1 MSTYARAVLGC
12 LALAVAGVQAAHAQA
27 PRGTKGQPAEI
38 VVGHVAG
45 YTGPVMSDA
54 VELGQGAKIFFDA
67 VNEKGGIDG
76 RKLRILAVDDQFNPA
91 NTVKFVGEMKGKVAA
106 LLPLVGSANTAAL
119 VKADVLPVPTVGTI
133 PSTEIVRGWQNPNLF
148 HIRASDRQQTERILE
163 HLITV
168 GISKIATFVPN
179 NPFGDQSTKQV
190 EAYLTGRGLKLDANG
205 VYILAGGKPDLKP
218 GLDAF
223 KGKQPQAI
231 VMFGPP
237 KFIADAVDALKGSG
251 QTGQLYALSYADS
264 RMIVKIA
271 GKERAHGVVISQ
283 VMPSL
288 RSKQL
293 PIVKAFR
300 SDFAQYAQKDWA
312 MTHFTIEGYV
322 AARLIVEAIRRTK
335 DASPEGVRRG
345 LEQLREYDLGGYT
358 INFSAGNHHGSSFVD
373 LSMIIGAGDLIY

>member
-1 MSTYARAVLGC
+1 MSTYGRAVLGC
-12 LALAVAGVQAAHAQA
+12 LALAIAGVHAAHAQA

-54 VELGQGAKIFFDA
+54 VELGQGAQIYFDML
-67 VNEKGGIDG
+67 NEKGGMDG
-76 RKLRILAVDDQFNPA
+76 RKLRILALDDQFNPA
-91 NTVKFVGEMKGKVAA
+91 NTVKLVGEMKGKVVA

-133 PSTEIVRGWQNPNLF
+133 PSTEIVRGWKNANMF
-148 HIRASDRQQTERILE
+148 HIRASDRQQTEKILQ
-163 HLITV
+163 HLVTV
-168 GISKIATFVPN
+168 GITKIATFVPN

-190 EAYLTGRGLKLDANG
+190 DAYLNSRGLKLEANG

-223 KGKQPQAI
+223 KGKQPQAV

-237 KFIADAVDALKGSG
+237 KFIADAVAALKGSG

-271 GKERAHGVVISQ
+271 GKEGAHGVVISQ

-288 RSKQL
+288 RAHGV

-300 SDFAQYAQKDWA
+300 ADFAQYARKDWA
-312 MTHFTIEGYV
+312 MTHFTIEGYI

-345 LEQLREYDLGGYT
+345 LEQLREFDLGGYT
-358 INFSAGNHHGSSFVD
+358 IDFSPGSHHGSSFVD
-373 LSMIIGAGDLIY
+373 LSMITGVGELIY